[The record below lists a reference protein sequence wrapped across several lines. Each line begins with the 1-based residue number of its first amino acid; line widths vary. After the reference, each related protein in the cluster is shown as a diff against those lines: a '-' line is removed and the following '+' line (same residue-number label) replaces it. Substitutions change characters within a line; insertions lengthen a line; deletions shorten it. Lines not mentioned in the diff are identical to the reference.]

1 MDSGKS
7 SGGRQ
12 RTSEVNQVTC
22 VPYQLSNPSP
32 SKMESPQRNV
42 DVLTAW
48 NFVVNYIWLSNSNN
62 LHVCYAC
69 LLFNN

>member
-12 RTSEVNQVTC
+12 RTSEVNWVIC
-22 VPYQLSNPSP
+22 VLYQLSNPSP
-32 SKMESPQRNV
+32 SKMESPQGNV
-42 DVLTAW
+42 HVLTAW
-48 NFVVNYIWLSNSNN
+48 NFVVNYIWLSNSIN

-69 LLFNN
+69 LLFNS